1 MGRRIDDKLLY
12 IGCGAAWLIATVY
25 AIAMPAPRYQ
35 PQASQDQLA
44 QFAIATL
51 GDLQEPSIAR
61 NQEYCG
67 VILESDAGA
76 LSVSRIYEGGPA
88 ECSFHRLAPP
98 GSHVIASFHTHGGT
112 DRDYDSE
119 FPSIEDVEGD
129 MAQRI
134 TGFIATPGGRVWQV
148 DWRTGTV
155 HQLCGESCLA
165 QDRDYDPELGEVP
178 QASYS
183 RDELDTRAATG
194 DRGF

>member
-1 MGRRIDDKLLY
+1 MGRKIDDKLLY
-12 IGCGAAWLIATVY
+12 IGCGAAWLVVTVY
-25 AIAMPAPRYQ
+25 TIAMPTPLYQ

-51 GDLQEPSIAR
+51 GDLQKTSIAR

-67 VILESDAGA
+67 VILESDAGT

-98 GSHVIASFHTHGGT
+98 GSHVIASFHTHGAT
-112 DRDYDSE
+112 DRAYDSE
-119 FPSIEDVEGD
+119 FPSIEDVEGE

-148 DWRTGTV
+148 DWRTGRV
-155 HQLCGESCLA
+155 RQLCGEHCLT
-165 QDRDYDPELGEVP
+165 QDSDYDPEPGNVP
-178 QASYS
+178 AASYS
-183 RDELDTRAATG
+183 LDELATRAAAG
-194 DRGF
+194 DSVF